1 MTPLQQL
8 ESRIRE
14 LVPSTAVRLNRCKG
28 CGYGVDY
35 CQKTLACP
43 QFEEHEILQLH
54 HVLQAIQLYYG
65 FNDLMYYAG
74 MRGGDTVQL
83 LKICGAG
90 KECDWNLPL
99 PLSGQSEETIKFLL
113 EILK

>member
-54 HVLQAIQLYYG
+54 HVLQAIDKTGLLISVDELGYFRQCDTNKFEWVL
-65 FNDLMYYAG
+65 LTS
-74 MRGGDTVQL
+74 TVQS
-83 LKICGAG
+83 
-90 KECDWNLPL
+90 WNLPL

-113 EILK
+113 EVLK